1 MQELASWCL
10 NILHTYS
17 TWQQVESTGAPCS
30 SGVRGAATAATATA
44 AAEAE
49 AERADQLKALLK
61 LLASLTQS
69 FDTDMSSRVAEVRFH
84 HTLFSAQGDNVSLVH
99 LPPSQA

>member
-10 NILHTYS
+10 KMLHTYS
-17 TWQQVESTGAPCS
+17 SWQQAESTTAP
-30 SGVRGAATAATATA
+30 GTGDVHAPTPGKA
-44 AAEAE
+44 AAAAE

-69 FDTDMSSRVAEVRFH
+69 FDTDMSSRLAEVRSVAFRSVQRCIPCAPAAKPGQNPH
-84 HTLFSAQGDNVSLVH
+84 
-99 LPPSQA
+99 P